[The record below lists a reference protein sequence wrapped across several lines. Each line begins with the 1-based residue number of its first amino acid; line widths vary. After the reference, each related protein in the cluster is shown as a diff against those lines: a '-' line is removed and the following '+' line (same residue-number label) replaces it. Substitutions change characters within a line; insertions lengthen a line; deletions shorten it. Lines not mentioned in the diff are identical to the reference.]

1 VAATFEQ
8 AILGLALA
16 QVAAS
21 SRSMPRAMRS
31 DRHDSPSDLPRSL
44 PTPSGATSLRL
55 ALGGVLMGL
64 ANLVPGISGGT
75 MLVAAGVYRRFIEAI
90 SDLSRLRLRLGPLLT
105 VAIVAGA
112 AVVSIAIF
120 ASVVSEA
127 LLRARWAMYA
137 AFIGLTLGGVPVI
150 WRLLR
155 PASIGTWVG
164 AAVGAVGM
172 IAITWAQSGDVS
184 GDRAG
189 GAWMLLLGGAA
200 GAAAMILPGVSGAY
214 LLLLLGQYRPI
225 LEAIRSGASAAAAG
239 EWGAAVGAG
248 FTLAPVAVGV
258 VIGLVAVSNLLRW
271 LLRRYEKVTLGVL
284 LGLLIG
290 APAGLYPFKE
300 GVAPQAG
307 ETFRGEVLD
316 EAAVARL
323 LEKPKDWPERSF
335 SPSPVQVGGSIGL
348 VLAGFAI
355 TLGVARLG
363 RAKEPEPSMA

>member
-1 VAATFEQ
+1 MAR
-8 AILGLALA
+8 G
-16 QVAAS
+16 
-21 SRSMPRAMRS
+21 MRS
-31 DRHDSPSDLPRSL
+31 DHRDPTDLPRAL
-44 PTPSGATSLRL
+44 PSGATWLRL

-112 AVVSIAIF
+112 AIVSIAIF

-155 PASIGTWVG
+155 PASFAAWIGAIAG
-164 AAVGAVGM
+164 AAGM
-172 IAITWAQSGDVS
+172 IAITWLQSGDVS
-184 GDRAG
+184 GDQAG
-189 GAWMLLLGGAA
+189 GAWML
-200 GAAAMILPGVSGAY
+200 LPGVSGAY

-239 EWGAAVGAG
+239 EWSTAVETG

-271 LLRRYEKVTLGVL
+271 LLRRYEKATLGVL

-300 GVAPQAG
+300 GVPPQAG

-363 RAKEPEPSMA
+363 RAKEPDPGEPC